1 MGIDDLRGFEPE
13 VTVGIAAPFV
23 LFNDIVI
30 YEIFKEWKKMSDL
43 LESNIIDDEIF
54 DLWVEKTLLKYNK
67 SIDEKNQLPF

>member
-1 MGIDDLRGFEPE
+1 
-13 VTVGIAAPFV
+13 
-23 LFNDIVI
+23 
-30 YEIFKEWKKMSDL
+30 MSDL